1 MSRRLYGTR
10 FTTGR
15 GHSWRK
21 RRPKW
26 TARFLRHATTDCK
39 VCDELLII
47 PGEQFEGMDLDCFPA
62 EVHMPLFHKYMH
74 GQDERWPED
83 GSGTGYVE
91 FEAD

>member
-1 MSRRLYGTR
+1 
-10 FTTGR
+10 
-15 GHSWRK
+15 
-21 RRPKW
+21 
-26 TARFLRHATTDCK
+26 